1 MSTYYMLGTIL
12 SVFFMLTK
20 SLLIWE
26 VIVSPSTLQMRK
38 QRPREVKRFLGGHI
52 ANQSRGESLPS

>member
-1 MSTYYMLGTIL
+1 MLGTIL

-38 QRPREVKRFLGGHI
+38 QRPREVHQLAQITQMVGGRVGI
-52 ANQSRGESLPS
+52 LVQVIWL